1 MNIETE
7 LIKQISQGDKI
18 AFKEL
23 YALYSN
29 KVYASALHYLQNI
42 PDAEEVTQDVFLSIF
57 NNASSFKGNSSVNTW
72 IYRIAVNKSL
82 NFLKSRKRRTFVFF
96 EEYKNEIPDFEHPGI
111 IQENKENAK
120 LMYKA
125 INSLPDAQKT
135 AFILGFIEEKPR
147 QEIADIM
154 ETSLKAVESL
164 LQRAKANLKTKL
176 ERLNPNRRNL

>member
-23 YALYSN
+23 YTLFSN
-29 KVYASALHYLQNI
+29 KVYATALHYLQNI

-57 NNASSFKGNSSVNTW
+57 KNANNFKENSSVSTW
-72 IYRIAVNKSL
+72 VYRITVNASI
-82 NFLKSRKRRTFVFF
+82 NFLKSRKKSSFIFF
-96 EEYKNEIPDFEHPGI
+96 DDYTKEIPDFEHPGI
-111 IQENKENAK
+111 IEENKENAK
-120 LMYKA
+120 LMYEA
-125 INSLPDAQKT
+125 IDTLTDAQKT

-154 ETSLKAVESL
+154 EISLKALESL
-164 LQRAKANLKTKL
+164 LQRAKANLKIKL
-176 ERLNPNRRNL
+176 KSLNPNRRI

>member
-23 YALYSN
+23 YALFSN
-29 KVYASALHYLQNI
+29 KVYATALHYLQNI

-57 NNASSFKGNSSVNTW
+57 NNAHTFKGNSSVSTW
-72 IYRIAVNKSL
+72 VYRIAVNTSL
-82 NFLKSRKRRTFVFF
+82 NFLKSRKKSSFLYLFD
-96 EEYKNEIPDFEHPGI
+96 YKKEIPDFNHPGI
-111 IQENKENAK
+111 IEENKENAK
-120 LMYKA
+120 LMYQA
-125 INSLPDAQKT
+125 ISSLPDAQKT

-154 ETSLKAVESL
+154 EISLKAVESL
-164 LQRAKANLKTKL
+164 LQRAKANLKIKL
-176 ERLNPNRRNL
+176 KSLNPNRRN